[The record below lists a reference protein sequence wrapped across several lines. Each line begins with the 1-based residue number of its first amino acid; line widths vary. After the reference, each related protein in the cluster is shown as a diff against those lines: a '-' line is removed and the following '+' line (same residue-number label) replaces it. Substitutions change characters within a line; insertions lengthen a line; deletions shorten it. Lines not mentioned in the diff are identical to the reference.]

1 MKLIIALLIIFW
13 WVAVWGLFDIYTEN
27 KTKNEKLCIYVVI
40 IVTIIAILLF
50 FPEFVNYLC

>member
-40 IVTIIAILLF
+40 IVTIIVILFF

>member
-40 IVTIIAILLF
+40 IVTILAILFF
-50 FPEFVNYLC
+50 FPEFVNHLC

>member
-27 KTKNEKLCIYVVI
+27 KTKNEKICIYVVI
-40 IVTIIAILLF
+40 ILTILAILLF
-50 FPEFVNYLC
+50 FPEFVNHLC

>member
-27 KTKNEKLCIYVVI
+27 KTKNEKICIYVVI
-40 IVTIIAILLF
+40 ILTILSILLF
-50 FPEFVNYLC
+50 FPEFVNQLC